1 MEVTKVLNDSGP
13 SEGEVSEALKD
24 GVDIAVGPC
33 CVRVPARTVA
43 DARAAWSA
51 LRAEAGDDAAQRLYE
66 VMVATLDK
74 RIEVATCDFEGDR
87 PPNKKTLD
95 GLVNDLVW
103 RQVVNH

>member
-1 MEVTKVLNDSGP
+1 MEVTKVLYDSGL
-13 SEGEVSEALKD
+13 SDGEVSAALKD

-33 CVRVPARTVA
+33 CVRVPAHAVA

-66 VMVATLDK
+66 AMVATLDK